1 MRSVKVSDGT
11 WEELTLLKL
20 KLRVRSYDEVIKYL
34 LNTTVKT
41 SSNTSKQGVVIK
53 SEATTEPKEG
63 KTINTIYLEEYVRSE
78 VVPKLKKYIYGKD
91 KVKLIWDLNELR
103 KLLESITNI
112 PPDDVIEVLAD
123 LGIIEVKNNQA
134 TIKTTEETQNKPQK
148 P

>member
-1 MRSVKVSDGT
+1 VRSVKVSDGT